1 MRVYYLS
8 AEAPP
13 CEMDFQDL
21 MDNFAFSGVFDERS
35 CRFTEPDIMEGLSS
49 VGFFTDIHDN
59 GSFAII
65 SSEAISLAEKQ

>member
-21 MDNFAFSGVFDERS
+21 MNNFAFAGVFDQRS
-35 CRFTEPDIMEGLSS
+35 CRFTEPDIMDELAQI
-49 VGFFTDIHDN
+49 GFFTDIHDN
-59 GSFAII
+59 GSFSII
-65 SSEAISLAEKQ
+65 SSESISNAEKQ